1 MYSIVGI
8 EDGLTEAPVASSS
21 YGIVAAKDDVQAD
34 RDAAIDC
41 GKASRDKIA
50 LSIFYRFWTLT
61 EPFTPDTGT
70 VSRVS

>member
-1 MYSIVGI
+1 MSSIVGI

-41 GKASRDKIA
+41 GKASRDRIA
-50 LSIFYRFWTLT
+50 FHSSI
-61 EPFTPDTGT
+61 D
-70 VSRVS
+70 SRPVQVRCEEIVTK